1 MSFSICSLQKLL
13 YEIQKWP
20 GIGPRSAQK
29 LIVHL
34 LKRKEQDIPLLI
46 QALENIMTGIRKCPR
61 CFGWMEGSNFCSI
74 CQNTSRDQTS
84 LCVVENP
91 FDIFRIER
99 SQVFHGYYHV
109 LHGLI
114 SPLNNVAPED
124 LTIHSLIEKIDQNS
138 IKELILALDTNLE
151 GDTTSLYLIN
161 TLKPLHIKI
170 SKLASGIPLGS
181 PLDFIDDQT
190 LTQAIENR
198 IEV

>member
-1 MSFSICSLQKLL
+1 MSFSIRSLQKLL

-29 LIVHL
+29 LVVHL

-46 QALENIMTGIRKCPR
+46 QALENIMTGIKKCPR
-61 CFGWMEGSNFCSI
+61 CFGWMEEDHLCSI
-74 CQNTSRDQTS
+74 CQNTSRDQNS
-84 LCVVENP
+84 ICVVENP

-109 LHGLI
+109 LHGLV
-114 SPLNNVAPED
+114 SPLNNVTPED
-124 LTIHSLIEKIDQNS
+124 LTIHALIEKIDQQP

-151 GDTTSLYLIN
+151 GDTTSLYLVN
-161 TLKPLHIKI
+161 KLKPLHIKI

-198 IEV
+198 IEI

>member
-1 MSFSICSLQKLL
+1 MSFSIRSLQKLL
-13 YEIQKWP
+13 YEVQKWP
-20 GIGPRSAQK
+20 GVGPRSAQK

-46 QALENIMTGIRKCPR
+46 QALENIMRVIKKCPG
-61 CFGWMEGSNFCSI
+61 CFGWMEEDHLCSI
-74 CQNTSRDQTS
+74 CRNNSRDQS
-84 LCVVENP
+84 FLCVVENP

-109 LHGLI
+109 LNGLI
-114 SPLNNVAPED
+114 SPLNNVTPED
-124 LTIHSLIEKIDQNS
+124 LTIYALIEKIDQHPV
-138 IKELILALDTNLE
+138 KELILALDTNLE
-151 GDTTSLYLIN
+151 GDTTSLYLVDK
-161 TLKPLHIKI
+161 LKPLNVKI
-170 SKLASGIPLGS
+170 SKLAAGIPLGS